1 MQFSNLL
8 RELKLKVCVKL
19 YVTVRWRE
27 LINNFQNLQKFS
39 RKVLPE
45 NAGDNAS
52 AKFKKNLSKGELYG
66 NDRFLKESL
75 KTNRRVLRELVLHT
89 LAKTRA
95 STM

>member
-27 LINNFQNLQKFS
+27 LINNLQNLQKFS

-52 AKFKKNLSKGELYG
+52 AKLKENLSKKG
-66 NDRFLKESL
+66 NFM
-75 KTNRRVLRELVLHT
+75 V
-89 LAKTRA
+89 
-95 STM
+95 MIGF